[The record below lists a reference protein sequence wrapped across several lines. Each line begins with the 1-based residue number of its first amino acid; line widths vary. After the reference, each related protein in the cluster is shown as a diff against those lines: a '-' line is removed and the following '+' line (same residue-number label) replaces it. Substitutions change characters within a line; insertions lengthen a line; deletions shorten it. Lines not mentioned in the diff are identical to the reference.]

1 MQSRASF
8 SVVIST
14 YNRAHLVSRAIKSVL
29 SQEYSNLEIIVVDD
43 ASSDNTAEVIHENF
57 PKIRYIRQESNQG
70 PGPARDRGIRE
81 ASNQWVVIL
90 DDDDELLPKALLK
103 VEELMCLQGLL
114 TTSRIFP
121 VIQFAHSNGSIP
133 DQFRILT
140 IEDYLRGHVVG
151 DFVPIINRIHYI
163 SSGFAYPRV
172 RIGGEHI
179 LWWKIAEQY
188 GIPTWNT
195 VITKVHEDAPIRL
208 TSSQNQI
215 SRAAEY
221 ARLQEITLEEFGVE
235 LLSRYPR
242 LYYAKLLGAATYYL
256 LARKK
261 TEARKYLEKA
271 WHFRPSISAG
281 LLWLLSYMPGLIVHK
296 LFMLYR
302 RKGVS

>member
-1 MQSRASF
+1 MQSQVSF

-29 SQEYSNLEIIVVDD
+29 SQGYSNLEIIVVDD
-43 ASSDNTAEVIHENF
+43 ASSDDTAEIIRENF

-103 VEELMCLQGLL
+103 VEESMCLQGLL

-133 DQFRILT
+133 DQFKILT
-140 IEDYLRGHVVG
+140 IEDYFRGDVLG
-151 DFVPIINRIHYI
+151 DFVPVINRMHYI
-163 SSGFAYPRV
+163 SCGFTYPRV
-172 RIGGEHI
+172 RIGGEHM
-179 LWWKIAEQY
+179 LWWKIAKQY
-188 GIPTWNT
+188 GIPTWNI

-208 TSSQNQI
+208 TSPQNQI

-221 ARLQEITLEEFGVE
+221 ARLQETTLEEFGVE
-235 LLSRYPR
+235 LLSKYPK
-242 LYYAKLLGAATYYL
+242 LYYVKLLGAATYYL
-256 LARKK
+256 LAREK
-261 TEARKYLEKA
+261 TKARKYLKKA
-271 WHFRPSISAG
+271 WQFRPTTNAG
-281 LLWLLSYMPGLIVHK
+281 LLWLLSYMPELIVHK
-296 LFMLYR
+296 LFVLYR
-302 RKGVS
+302 RKGGV